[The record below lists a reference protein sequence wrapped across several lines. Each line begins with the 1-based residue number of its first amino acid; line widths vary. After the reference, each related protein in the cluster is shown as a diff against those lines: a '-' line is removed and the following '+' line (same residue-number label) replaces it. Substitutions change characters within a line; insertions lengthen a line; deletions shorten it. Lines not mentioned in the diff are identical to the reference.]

1 MDFSWSE
8 AQNSLHQEI
17 VDETRTRLGP
27 KITER
32 GRSHFFGRDEWEICG
47 QIGLLGLSVPP
58 CYGGR
63 ELDCLSTA
71 RMVDAF
77 GHACEDMGLVFAA
90 AAHLFA
96 CVMPILEHG
105 ADPLKEYVLPKLC
118 SGEWI
123 GANATTEAEAG
134 SDVFSLKANAV
145 RAGDSYILNGSKWFV
160 TNGPVADI
168 MVVYA
173 TTNPANGFL
182 GISAFAVEC
191 DTPGVV
197 AEEPFEKMGLLSIP
211 TGVIHLEDCRVPAAN
226 RLGAEGQGGL
236 IFNRA
241 MQWER
246 TGLFAG
252 YLGMMRR
259 QLDQAIDYA
268 RKRRQFGKPIGKN
281 QAISHRIADMKLR
294 LESAALLLARAC
306 WRLDRGEDATVD
318 VSLTKL
324 AISEGVVQSCLDVLQ
339 ILGGTGFMN
348 SAGIGWE
355 LGDAMA
361 GPLVSGTSEMQR
373 EIIARQ
379 LGL

>member
-1 MDFSWSE
+1 MDFTWSE
-8 AQNSLHQEI
+8 AQESLYREI
-17 VDETRTRLGP
+17 IDQARARLGP
-27 KITER
+27 KIAER
-32 GRSHFFGRDEWEICG
+32 GRSRFFGRDEWEFCG
-47 QIGLLGLSVPP
+47 QIGLLGLSVPS

-71 RMVDAF
+71 RMVEAF
-77 GHACEDMGLVFAA
+77 GLTCEDMGLVFAA

-96 CVMPILEHG
+96 CAMPIAEHG
-105 ADPLKEYVLPKLC
+105 ADPLKARVLPKLC

-134 SDVFSLKANAV
+134 SDVFSLKAEAM
-145 RAGDSYILNGSKWFV
+145 RDGDSYILNGAKWFV
-160 TNGPVADI
+160 TNGPVADV

-173 TTNPANGFL
+173 KTNPAHGFL
-182 GISAFAVEC
+182 GVSAFVVEG
-191 DTPGVV
+191 DTPGLV
-197 AEEPFEKMGLLSIP
+197 AEAPFEKMGLLSIP
-211 TGVIHLEDCRVPAAN
+211 TSVVHLRDCRVPVAN

-259 QLDQAIDYA
+259 QLDLTIDYA

-281 QAISHRIADMKLR
+281 QAVSHRIVEMKLR
-294 LESAALLLARAC
+294 LESASLLLARAC
-306 WRLDRGEDATVD
+306 WRLDRGEDAEVD
-318 VSLTKL
+318 VSLAKL
-324 AISEGVVQSCLDVLQ
+324 AISEAAVQSSLDALHIFGGAGFLQ
-339 ILGGTGFMN
+339 ST
-348 SAGIGWE
+348 GIGWE
-355 LGDAMA
+355 LWDAMA
-361 GPLVSGTSEMQR
+361 SPLVSGSSEMQR
-373 EIIARQ
+373 EIVARQ